1 MGDSAH
7 SAPAAMSVI
16 ELTPAP
22 AVRPPG
28 AQPLYRML
36 ADHYL
41 GAMRSG
47 VLTPGQRMPSVRTLM
62 RTHSVSLSTAQQVC
76 RHLESEGW
84 LEARERSGYFVRQPR
99 RALLAPAKEPEV
111 ATPDPAAYVGVH
123 ARVSAII
130 ARGLQAR
137 ARVDLSGAS
146 GAATLYP
153 SAVLNRIATQML
165 RARPLLLT
173 QAVMPNGHPDLQ
185 SAVARRALEM
195 GVQVAPDDVVVTH
208 GCIEA
213 VNLALRAVAQPG
225 DTVAVESPTYYGLL
239 QVLECLGMRA
249 VEIPTSPRTG
259 ISLEALEM
267 AVQAYGNI
275 RAVVVVPNLQNPLG
289 SIMPDAAK
297 RRLAAFCE
305 ANAIP
310 LIEDDTYSALGDG
323 PAPLKAIKAWDRTGN
338 VIYCASLNKTI
349 APGLRLGW
357 MTGGRWQERVEMLK
371 FAQSRPNDSWS
382 QVTAARLLASGAYDR
397 HIRTLRQTLR
407 EQRER
412 MAEAIAGCFP
422 AGTRLSVP
430 AGGVAM
436 WVELPASVSSMA
448 LFERALGHG
457 IRIAPGTMFSNLNR
471 FDHYFRICFGLPY
484 TAEVEAALAQLGQL
498 AHRLA
503 EA

>member
-1 MGDSAH
+1 MT
-7 SAPAAMSVI
+7 VT
-16 ELTPAP
+16 ELTL
-22 AVRPPG
+22 PPTQP

-41 GAMRSG
+41 GAIRSG
-47 VLTPGQRMPSVRTLM
+47 VLMPGERMPSVRALM
-62 RTHSVSLSTAQQVC
+62 RTHGVSLSTALQVC
-76 RHLESEGW
+76 RHLEADGW

-99 RALLAPAKEPEV
+99 RALLAPVKEPEL

-123 ARVSAII
+123 ARVSAIV
-130 ARGLQAR
+130 ARGQQANV
-137 ARVDLSGAS
+137 RVDLSGAS
-146 GAATLYP
+146 GAPALYP
-153 SAVLNRIATQML
+153 AAALNRITTQVL
-165 RARPLLLT
+165 RRHPFLLT
-173 QAVMPNGHPDLQ
+173 QAVMPNGHPEFQ
-185 SAVARRALEM
+185 IAVARRALDM
-195 GVQVAPDDVVVTH
+195 GMQIAPDDVVVTH

-239 QVLECLGMRA
+239 QVLESLGMRA

-259 ISLEALEM
+259 MSLEALEM
-267 AVQAYGNI
+267 AVQAYDNI

-297 RRLAAFCE
+297 RRMVAFCE
-305 ANAIP
+305 QHNIA
-310 LIEDDTYSALGDG
+310 LIEDDTYSPLADSNT
-323 PAPLKAIKAWDRTGN
+323 PLKAIKAWDRTGN
-338 VIYCASLNKTI
+338 VIYCASLSKTV

-357 MTGGRWQERVEMLK
+357 MTAGRWQGRVQMLK
-371 FAQSRPNDSWS
+371 FAQSRPNDSLL
-382 QVTAARLLASGAYDR
+382 QVVAGRFIASGAYDR

-412 MAEAIAGCFP
+412 MAESIAECFP

-430 AGGVAM
+430 SGGLAM
-436 WVELPASVSSMA
+436 WVELPTNVSSVA
-448 LFERALGHG
+448 LFDAALKHS

-471 FDHYFRICFGLPY
+471 FDHFFRICFGLAPSANLE
-484 TAEVEAALAQLGQL
+484 TALATLGELTRQLT
-498 AHRLA
+498 

>member
-1 MGDSAH
+1 
-7 SAPAAMSVI
+7 MSVL
-16 ELTPAP
+16 ELSPAP
-22 AVRPPG
+22 AVPAARG
-28 AQPLYRML
+28 VRASAAQPLYRML

-47 VLTPGQRMPSVRTLM
+47 VLTPGQRMPSVRSLM
-62 RTHSVSLSTAQQVC
+62 RTHGVSLSTALQVC
-76 RHLESEGW
+76 RHLEAEGW

-99 RALLAPAKEPEV
+99 RALLAPVKEPEV

-123 ARVSAII
+123 ARVSSIV
-130 ARGLQAR
+130 ARGQQAKV
-137 ARVDLSGAS
+137 RVDFSGAS
-146 GAATLYP
+146 GAAALYP
-153 SAVLNRIATQML
+153 AAALNRIATQLL
-165 RARPLLLT
+165 RTRPLLFA
-173 QAVMPNGHPDLQ
+173 QAVTPNGHPELQ
-185 SAVARRALEM
+185 TAVARRALDM
-195 GVQVAPDDVVVTH
+195 GVQIAPDDVVVTH

-239 QVLECLGMRA
+239 QVLESLGMRA

-259 ISLEALEM
+259 MSLEALEM

-289 SIMPDAAK
+289 SIMPDAVK
-297 RRLAAFCE
+297 RRMAAFCE
-305 ANAIP
+305 AHQIA
-310 LIEDDTYSALGDG
+310 LIEDDTYSPLADS
-323 PAPLKAIKAWDRTGN
+323 PTPLKALKAWDRTGN
-338 VIYCASLNKTI
+338 VIYCASLSKTV

-357 MTGGRWQERVEMLK
+357 LAAGRWHERVQMLK
-371 FAQSRPNDSWS
+371 FAQSRPNESWS
-382 QVTAARLLASGAYDR
+382 QVMAGRFIASGAYDR
-397 HIRTLRQTLR
+397 HIRALRQTLR

-430 AGGVAM
+430 AGGLAM
-436 WVELPASVSSMA
+436 WVELPPNVSATA
-448 LFERALGHG
+448 LFDVALAEG

-484 TAEVEAALAQLGQL
+484 TAEVEAALAQLGELARQL
-498 AHRLA
+498 A
-503 EA
+503 ES

>member
-1 MGDSAH
+1 
-7 SAPAAMSVI
+7 
-16 ELTPAP
+16 
-22 AVRPPG
+22 
-28 AQPLYRML
+28 
-36 ADHYL
+36 
-41 GAMRSG
+41 
-47 VLTPGQRMPSVRTLM
+47 
-62 RTHSVSLSTAQQVC
+62 
-76 RHLESEGW
+76 
-84 LEARERSGYFVRQPR
+84 
-99 RALLAPAKEPEV
+99 
-111 ATPDPAAYVGVH
+111 
-123 ARVSAII
+123 
-130 ARGLQAR
+130 
-137 ARVDLSGAS
+137 
-146 GAATLYP
+146 
-153 SAVLNRIATQML
+153 ML

-173 QAVMPNGHPDLQ
+173 QAVTPNGHPDLQ

-305 ANAIP
+305 AHAIP

-357 MTGGRWQERVEMLK
+357 MT
-371 FAQSRPNDSWS
+371 
-382 QVTAARLLASGAYDR
+382 AA
-397 HIRTLRQTLR
+397 
-407 EQRER
+407 
-412 MAEAIAGCFP
+412 AGKSAWRC
-422 AGTRLSVP
+422 
-430 AGGVAM
+430 
-436 WVELPASVSSMA
+436 
-448 LFERALGHG
+448 
-457 IRIAPGTMFSNLNR
+457 
-471 FDHYFRICFGLPY
+471 
-484 TAEVEAALAQLGQL
+484 
-498 AHRLA
+498 
-503 EA
+503 